1 MLKLNFWLRYYLVL
15 HVIMSRY
22 CHFMLFLA
30 VIGICE
36 RARIYGGNVLLL
48 LMDRFVSLSIFFGD
62 LSNGGN
68 LMVVEG
74 ITLEIAAFERTGI
87 QGMEDFS

>member
-1 MLKLNFWLRYYLVL
+1 M
-15 HVIMSRY
+15 
-22 CHFMLFLA
+22 
-30 VIGICE
+30 
-36 RARIYGGNVLLL
+36 
-48 LMDRFVSLSIFFGD
+48 SLSIFFGD